1 MGDYTLKLYRRNS
14 PRTYPGMLIGE
25 FVIVADDA
33 DTAIGRATTDY
44 AAQLWESE
52 MSDCTAEAD
61 HRQIVLEY
69 RRELLLA
76 PAGLKRSRLITLI
89 AREKMLAR
97 EEGWAPIPD

>member
-44 AAQLWESE
+44 AAQLAECDHAFIRGSHGRIVWEF
-52 MSDCTAEAD
+52 D
-61 HRQIVLEY
+61 
-69 RRELLLA
+69 RRA
-76 PAGLKRSRLITLI
+76 
-89 AREKMLAR
+89 
-97 EEGWAPIPD
+97 